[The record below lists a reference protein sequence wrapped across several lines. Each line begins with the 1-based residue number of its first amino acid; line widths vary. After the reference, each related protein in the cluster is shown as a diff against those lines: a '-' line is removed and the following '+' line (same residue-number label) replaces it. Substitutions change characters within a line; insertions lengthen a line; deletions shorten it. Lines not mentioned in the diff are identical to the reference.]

1 MILKMEVVMKDI
13 RVVQD
18 GSNFKV
24 MINFIQRSIYQS
36 PYNANKCA
44 QEIKAREFTGYNLTL
59 IKA

>member
-1 MILKMEVVMKDI
+1 MEVVMKDI